1 MATAISTPRID
12 FRPRN
17 VYGVW
22 LRHWLAF
29 KSGWMVD
36 SSAIVIEPLFILLA
50 VGFGIGRFVENISEG
65 LTYQEFVAPGIIAAN
80 AMWPALFNCS
90 WGAYQRME
98 NHKVYETM
106 ISAPVNLSELAA
118 GEIVWGATRSLMTTA
133 AVLAI
138 AAMLGLINSPLAILI
153 LPVGVLIGLVF
164 GGMGLIYASLA
175 PSQHSMMLIFTLIG
189 TPIFFFSGAFFPI
202 DSLHAAVQPIAWV
215 MPLTGG
221 VHAARGLATG
231 DFGLGEVFGLLYLAG
246 LALTFYP
253 IAFLLLRRK
262 LVV

>member
-1 MATAISTPRID
+1 MATVASTPRVD

-29 KSGWMVD
+29 KAGWLVD
-36 SSAIVIEPLFILLA
+36 STAIVIEPVFILLA
-50 VGFGIGRFVENISEG
+50 VGFGIGRFVENISDG

-118 GEIVWGATRSLMTTA
+118 GEIVWGATRSLMTTS

-138 AAMLGLINSPLAILI
+138 AAMMGLISSPLAILI
-153 LPVGVLIGLVF
+153 LPVGVLVGLVF
-164 GGMGLIYASLA
+164 GGLGLVYASIA

-202 DSLHAAVQPIAWV
+202 DSLHGAVQPIAWA

-231 DFGLGEVFGLLYLAG
+231 DFALGEALGLLYLAG
-246 LALTFYP
+246 LALVFYP
-253 IAFLLLRRK
+253 MAFLLLRRK

>member
-1 MATAISTPRID
+1 MATAISTPRVD

-29 KSGWMVD
+29 KAGWLVD
-36 SSAIVIEPLFILLA
+36 SSAIVIEPVFILLA

-133 AVLAI
+133 AVLTI
-138 AAMLGLINSPLAILI
+138 AAMLGLIDSPLAILI

-164 GGMGLIYASLA
+164 GGMGLIYASIA

-202 DSLHAAVQPIAWV
+202 DSLHSAVQPIAWV

-231 DFGLGEVFGLLYLAG
+231 DFGLGEVFGLLYLGG
-246 LALTFYP
+246 LAVTFYP

-262 LVV
+262 LVL

>member
-1 MATAISTPRID
+1 MATAISTPRVD

-29 KSGWMVD
+29 KAGWLVD
-36 SSAIVIEPLFILLA
+36 SSAIVIEPVFILLA

-133 AVLAI
+133 AVLTI
-138 AAMLGLINSPLAILI
+138 AAMLGLIDSPLAILI

-164 GGMGLIYASLA
+164 GGMGLIYASIA

-202 DSLHAAVQPIAWV
+202 DSLHSAVQPIAWV

-246 LALTFYP
+246 LAFAFYP

-262 LVV
+262 LVL

>member
-1 MATAISTPRID
+1 MTASIITSRID

-17 VYGVW
+17 VYGIW
-22 LRHWLAF
+22 TRHWMSF
-29 KSGWMVD
+29 KGGWIVE

-50 VGFGIGRFVENISEG
+50 VGFGIGRFVENISDG
-65 LTYQEFVAPGIIAAN
+65 LSYQEFVAPGIIAAN

-98 NHKVYETM
+98 NHHVYETM
-106 ISAPVNLSELAA
+106 LSAPVNLSELAA
-118 GEIVWGATRSLMTTA
+118 GEIAWGATRSAMTTA

-138 AAMLGLINSPLAILI
+138 AAMLGLLNSPLAILI

-164 GGMGLIYASLA
+164 GGMGLIYASIA

-202 DSLHAAVQPIAWV
+202 DSLHSSVQPIAWA

-231 DFGLGEVFGLLYLAG
+231 EFGMGEVYGLLYLTG

-253 IAFLLLRRK
+253 VAFLLLRRK

>member
-1 MATAISTPRID
+1 MATAISTPRVD

-29 KSGWMVD
+29 KAGWLVD
-36 SSAIVIEPLFILLA
+36 SSAIVIEPVFILLA

-133 AVLAI
+133 AVLTI
-138 AAMLGLINSPLAILI
+138 AAMLGLIDSPLAILI

-164 GGMGLIYASLA
+164 GGMGLIYASSA

-202 DSLHAAVQPIAWV
+202 DSLHSAVQPIAWV

-231 DFGLGEVFGLLYLAG
+231 DFGLGEVFGLLYLGG
-246 LALTFYP
+246 LAVTFYP

-262 LVV
+262 LVL

>member
-1 MATAISTPRID
+1 MATVISTPRVD
-12 FRPRN
+12 FRPSN
-17 VYGVW
+17 VFSVW

-29 KSGWMVD
+29 KAGWMVD
-36 SSAIVIEPLFILLA
+36 ASAIVIEPLFILLA

-98 NHKVYETM
+98 SQKVYETM

-133 AVLAI
+133 SVLII
-138 AAMLGLINSPLAILI
+138 ATILGLINSPLAILI
-153 LPVGVLIGLVF
+153 LPLGVLIGFVF
-164 GGMGLIYASLA
+164 GGLGLIYASIA

-202 DSLHAAVQPIAWV
+202 DSLHGSVQPIAWA

-231 DFGLGEVFGLLYLAG
+231 DFGLGEVYGVLYLTG
-246 LALTFYP
+246 LALVFYP
-253 IAFLLLRRK
+253 IAFLLMRRK

>member
-1 MATAISTPRID
+1 MAAVISTPMID

-22 LRHWLAF
+22 MRHWLVF
-29 KSGWMVD
+29 KAGWMVD

-50 VGFGIGRFVENISEG
+50 VGFGIGRFVENISDG

-98 NHKVYETM
+98 SQKVYETM

-133 AVLAI
+133 AVLTI
-138 AAMLGLINSPLAILI
+138 AAILGLINSPLAILI
-153 LPVGVLIGLVF
+153 LPVGVLIGFVF
-164 GGMGLIYASLA
+164 GGMGLIYASIA

-202 DSLHAAVQPIAWV
+202 DSLHAAVQPIAWL

>member
-1 MATAISTPRID
+1 MATAIFTSRVD

-22 LRHWLAF
+22 MRHWLSF
-29 KSGWMVD
+29 KSGWMVE

-50 VGFGIGRFVENISEG
+50 VGFGIGRFVDNIAEG

-98 NHKVYETM
+98 NHHVYETM

-138 AAMLGLINSPLAILI
+138 ASILGLINSPLAILI

-202 DSLHAAVQPIAWV
+202 DSLHDAVEPIAWA

-231 DFGLGEVFGLLYLAG
+231 DFGLGELFGLLYLTG